1 MRRVAATLALASAT
15 ALFSGCAYDPYTGAL
30 VPCCGYY
37 GYPYGYRYP
46 APYPYGYPAGP
57 YGGPSAGTYGG
68 QSGGSYGAPPG
79 GSYGGPPG
87 GSYAAPP
94 AGPNGGPPGG
104 SYGGPPGSPYGA
116 PPAGPDGGAPPTGQ
130 PGAYPGPPG
139 AVAAPTRGGSLALR
153 FAAANVTNDGRLT
166 REQAEAAMPLVAQN
180 FEAIDVEG
188 KGYVTL
194 PEIQAFMAQR
204 RAAGGQPIQLNTN

>member
-1 MRRVAATLALASAT
+1 MRRVAATLVLACAT
-15 ALFSGCAYDPYTGAL
+15 ALFSGCAYDPYTGAM

-68 QSGGSYGAPPG
+68 QSGGSYGAPP
-79 GSYGGPPG
+79 
-87 GSYAAPP
+87 
-94 AGPNGGPPGG
+94 
-104 SYGGPPGSPYGA
+104 
-116 PPAGPDGGAPPTGQ
+116 AGPDGGAPPTGQ

-139 AVAAPTRGGSLALR
+139 AAAAPTRGGSLALR

-166 REQAEAAMPLVAQN
+166 REQAEAGMPLVAQN
-180 FEAIDVEG
+180 FEAIDVDG